1 MHAGVCTRRKSFCLI
16 SFFLA
21 HHDLKRLETDC
32 AGAKQAL
39 HAAKLAVSANA
50 GRHRLEAERVK
61 LDLEGQAAHVSSGCA
76 TRAAYIIRSTVF
88 CMRARVTIVHMSRH
102 LFCSFLILR
111 TRCELQPHNKN

>member
-76 TRAAYIIRSTVF
+76 TRAAYIIISTECTVF
-88 CMRARVTIVHMSRH
+88 CMRARVTKFTRVV
-102 LFCSFLILR
+102 FSFVR
-111 TRCELQPHNKN
+111 FSYYKVRAAAKQ